1 MTMIYTDKKAEK
13 KRYSTTMIVTYRKSN
28 STKVMYFDEFEDAKD
43 LVEAERELHPRS
55 KKFNPF
61 VFDNLENKYIRI

>member
-1 MTMIYTDKKAEK
+1 
-13 KRYSTTMIVTYRKSN
+13 MIVTYRLSN
-28 STKVMYFDEFEDAKD
+28 TTRRVYFDEFEDAKD

-61 VFDNLENKYIRI
+61 VFDNLENKKIRIC